1 MKVGLLSPSMP
12 PFDSPEAAR
21 LVATLAERYGAHSLW
36 VPEHVVLPVSYDTPY
51 PYSGD
56 GRMPVPA
63 DWPYPDPLA
72 WLSYVAGLTSTV
84 RLVTGM
90 LVLPQRNPV
99 VLAKE
104 TATIDFLSGGRLS
117 LGVGLGWFREEFAAV
132 GVSFEDRVARFEES
146 VEVLRK
152 LWSGGGSY
160 EGRYHRLRDVRCHPR
175 PARQGGIPIIMGG
188 HSVAAARRAGRL
200 ADGFCPAV
208 ADPAP
213 LFAECRRAAAAAGR
227 APGDVALI
235 AAAAPAGPDRAAEL
249 RAMGVSVVL
258 VYPPQVPVDELT
270 DAFADFA
277 DRVLA
282 PLSAL

>member
-21 LVATLAERYGAHSLW
+21 LIATLAERYGAHSLW
-36 VPEHVVLPVSYDTPY
+36 VPEHVVLPASYDTPY
-51 PYSGD
+51 PYSAD

-63 DWPYPDPLA
+63 EWPYPDPLA
-72 WLSYVAGLTSTV
+72 WLGYVAGLTSTV

-90 LVLPQRNPV
+90 LILPQRNPV

-104 TATIDFLSGGRLS
+104 TATLDFLSGGRLS
-117 LGVGLGWFREEFAAV
+117 LGVGLGWFREEFEAV
-132 GVSFEDRVARFEES
+132 GVDFDDRGARFEEY
-146 VEVLRK
+146 VGVLRA
-152 LWSGGGSY
+152 LWND
-160 EGRYHRLRDVRCHPR
+160 EDFDGRHHRLKGVRCRPR
-175 PARQGGIPIIMGG
+175 PVRPGGIPLIMGG

-200 ADGFCPAV
+200 ADGFFPAV

-213 LFAECRRAAAAAGR
+213 LFAECRRAAEAAGR
-227 APGDVALI
+227 DPDAIELVAE
-235 AAAAPAGPDRAAEL
+235 AAPPTAERAAEL
-249 RAMGVSVVL
+249 RAMGVSIVL

-282 PLSAL
+282 SLAAL

>member
-21 LVATLAERYGAHSLW
+21 LIATLAERYGAHSLW
-36 VPEHVVLPVSYDTPY
+36 VPEHVVLPASYDTPY
-51 PYSGD
+51 PYSAD

-63 DWPYPDPLA
+63 EWPYPDPLA
-72 WLSYVAGLTSTV
+72 WLGYVAGLTSTV

-90 LVLPQRNPV
+90 LILPQRNPV

-104 TATIDFLSGGRLS
+104 TATLDFLSGGRLS
-117 LGVGLGWFREEFAAV
+117 LGVGLGWFREEFEAV
-132 GVSFEDRVARFEES
+132 GVDFDDRVGRFEEY
-146 VEVLRK
+146 VGVLRA
-152 LWSGGGSY
+152 LWND
-160 EGRYHRLRDVRCHPR
+160 EDFDGRHHRLKGVRCRPR
-175 PARQGGIPIIMGG
+175 PVRPGGIPLIMGG

-200 ADGFCPAV
+200 ADGFFPAV

-213 LFAECRRAAAAAGR
+213 LFAECRRAAEAAGR
-227 APGDVALI
+227 DPDAIELVAE
-235 AAAAPAGPDRAAEL
+235 AAPATAERAAEL

-282 PLSAL
+282 SLAAL

>member
-21 LVATLAERYGAHSLW
+21 LIATLAERYGAHSLW
-36 VPEHVVLPVSYDTPY
+36 VPEHVVLPASYDTPY

-63 DWPYPDPLA
+63 EWPYPDPLA
-72 WLSYVAGLTSTV
+72 WLGYVAGLTSTV

-90 LVLPQRNPV
+90 LILPQRNPV

-117 LGVGLGWFREEFAAV
+117 LGVGLGWFLEEFEAV
-132 GVSFEDRVARFEES
+132 GVGFDDRVARFEEH
-146 VEVLRK
+146 VGVLRA
-152 LWSGGGSY
+152 LWSD
-160 EGRYHRLRDVRCHPR
+160 EDFDGRYHRLKGVRCR
-175 PARQGGIPIIMGG
+175 PGPAQPGGIPLIMGG

-200 ADGFCPAV
+200 ADGFFPSV

-213 LFAECRRAAAAAGR
+213 LFAECRRAAEAAGR
-227 APGDVALI
+227 DPDGIELI
-235 AAAAPAGPDRAAEL
+235 AEASPATAERASEL

-258 VYPPQVPVDELT
+258 VYPPQVPADELT

-277 DRVLA
+277 DRTLA
-282 PLSAL
+282 SLAAL

>member
-21 LVATLAERYGAHSLW
+21 LIATLAERYGAHSLW
-36 VPEHVVLPVSYDTPY
+36 VPEHVVLPSSYDTPY
-51 PYSGD
+51 PYSAD
-56 GRMPVPA
+56 GRLPVPA
-63 DWPYPDPLA
+63 EWPYPDPLA
-72 WLSYVAGLTSTV
+72 WLGYVAGLTSTV

-90 LVLPQRNPV
+90 LILPQRNPV

-132 GVSFEDRVARFEES
+132 GVDFDDRVERFEEY
-146 VEVLRK
+146 VGVLRA
-152 LWSGGGSY
+152 LWSG
-160 EGRYHRLRDVRCHPR
+160 EDFAGRHHRLTGVRCR
-175 PARQGGIPIIMGG
+175 PGPAQPGGIPLIMGG

-200 ADGFCPAV
+200 ADGFFPAV

-213 LFAECRRAAAAAGR
+213 LFAECRRAAEAAGR
-227 APGDVALI
+227 DPDAGELI
-235 AAAAPAGPDRAAEL
+235 AEAAPANAGRAAEL
-249 RAMGVSVVL
+249 RALGVSLAL
-258 VYPPQVPVDELT
+258 VYPPQVPPDELT

-277 DRVLA
+277 DQVLR
-282 PLSAL
+282 PVSAL

>member
-1 MKVGLLSPSMP
+1 
-12 PFDSPEAAR
+12 
-21 LVATLAERYGAHSLW
+21 
-36 VPEHVVLPVSYDTPY
+36 
-51 PYSGD
+51 
-56 GRMPVPA
+56 MPVPPE
-63 DWPYPDPLA
+63 WPSPDPLA
-72 WLSYVAGLTSTV
+72 WLSYVAGITSSI

-117 LGVGLGWFREEFAAV
+117 LGVGLGWFREEFTAV

-146 VEVLRK
+146 VEVLRM

-160 EGRYHRLRDVRCHPR
+160 KGRYHRLRDVRCHPR
-175 PARQGGIPIIMGG
+175 PARPGGIPIIMGG

-213 LFAECRRAAAAAGR
+213 LFAECRRAAAEAGR
-227 APGDVALI
+227 DPGDVTLI
-235 AAAAPAGPDRAAEL
+235 PGAAPPPGAVPLRAGAPPAVPERAAEL
-249 RAMGVSVVL
+249 RAMGVSVAL
-258 VYPPQVPVDELT
+258 VYPPQVPAGELT
-270 DAFADFA
+270 DAF
-277 DRVLA
+277 
-282 PLSAL
+282 

>member
-36 VPEHVVLPVSYDTPY
+36 VPEHVVLPTSYETPY
-51 PYSGD
+51 PYAED

-90 LVLPQRNPV
+90 LILPQRNPV

-117 LGVGLGWFREEFAAV
+117 LGVGLGWFREEFDAV
-132 GVSFEDRVARFEES
+132 GVEFGDRVRRFEHH
-146 VEVLRK
+146 VAVLRA
-152 LWSGGGSY
+152 LWNDEDAPAGSG
-160 EGRYHRLRDVRCHPR
+160 HRLAGVRCRPR
-175 PARQGGIPIIMGG
+175 PVQPGGIPLIMGG

-200 ADGFCPAV
+200 ADGFFPAV

-213 LFAECRRAAAAAGR
+213 LFEECRRAAAAAGR
-227 APGDVALI
+227 EPGGVELI
-235 AAAAPAGPDRAAEL
+235 AEASPPTAERAVTL

-258 VYPPQVPVDELT
+258 VYPPPVPVEALT
-270 DAFADFA
+270 DAFAEFA
-277 DRVLA
+277 GRTLA
-282 PLSAL
+282 PLAAV

>member
-21 LVATLAERYGAHSLW
+21 LVATLAERHGAHSLW

-51 PYSGD
+51 PYADD

-63 DWPYPDPLA
+63 EWPYPDPLA
-72 WLSYVAGLTSTV
+72 WLSYVAGLTSTI

-104 TATIDFLSGGRLS
+104 TATIDFLSGGRLA

-132 GVSFEDRVARFEES
+132 GVPFDDRVARFEEY
-146 VEVLRK
+146 VGVLRA
-152 LWSGGGSY
+152 LWSGEDHDGP
-160 EGRYHRLRDVRCHPR
+160 YHRLRGVRCHPR
-175 PARQGGIPIIMGG
+175 PERAGGIPLVMGG

-200 ADGFCPAV
+200 ANGFFPAV
-208 ADPAP
+208 ADPVP
-213 LFAECRRAAAAAGR
+213 LFAECRRAAADAGR
-227 APGDVALI
+227 DPDAIDLVAE
-235 AAAAPAGPDRAAEL
+235 AAPATPERAAEL
-249 RAMGVSVVL
+249 RDLGVSIAL
-258 VYPPQVPVDELT
+258 VYPPQVPAGELT
-270 DAFADFA
+270 GAFAGFA
-277 DRVLA
+277 DEVLA
-282 PLSAL
+282 PIGAL